1 MPLTRCA
8 RGTSVNSLLNLG
20 AFLRVARLR
29 SFSSVARELQV
40 APSVVTKRVD
50 QLEQELG
57 TRLVVRSTRGL
68 TLTPAAEALLPRFVR
83 LVAEFD
89 ELFKGGATDEHAI
102 EGQLRVKSPTT
113 LTSEFLGSIYGRFLQ
128 LHGGVNLDVALV
140 DRSVNPLEEGFDV
153 AIGALQV
160 SYPNVIDVPLC
171 PYEVVLC
178 CGTQYLHNRTAPQ
191 HPTDLVDF
199 DCLTSGLFSSS
210 WVFESPGGPMSVEV
224 HTRVHVSEAR
234 VQRELA
240 RRALGIA
247 VLPLYLAAEDIRCG
261 RLVPL
266 LRDYPLQPHWLKAL
280 VPRMKMNR
288 PVVREFVGF
297 LKHQL
302 AVPPWAMEEQL
313 ATPAVSARVAAAQ
326 GQ

>member
-1 MPLTRCA
+1 
-8 RGTSVNSLLNLG
+8 
-20 AFLRVARLR
+20 
-29 SFSSVARELQV
+29 
-40 APSVVTKRVD
+40 
-50 QLEQELG
+50 
-57 TRLVVRSTRGL
+57 
-68 TLTPAAEALLPRFVR
+68 LLPRFVR

-89 ELFKGGATDEHAI
+89 ELFKGSVTDEHAI
-102 EGQLRVKSPTT
+102 EGQLRIRSPTT
-113 LTSEFLGSIYGRFLQ
+113 LTSEFLGGIYGRFLQ

-160 SYPNVIDVPLC
+160 SYPSVIDVPMC
-171 PYEVVLC
+171 RYPVVLC
-178 CGTQYLHNRTAPQ
+178 CGASYLDNRAAPQ

-234 VQRELA
+234 VQRDMA
-240 RRALGIA
+240 RRGLGIT
-247 VLPLYLAAEDIRCG
+247 VLPLYLAAEDIRSG
-261 RLVPL
+261 RLVAL
-266 LRDYPLQPHWLKAL
+266 LGDYPLQSHWLKAL

-288 PVVREFVGF
+288 PLVREFVAF

-302 AVPPWAMEEQL
+302 AVPPWALQEQL
-313 ATPAVSARVAAAQ
+313 AAPAAAARVVSAH